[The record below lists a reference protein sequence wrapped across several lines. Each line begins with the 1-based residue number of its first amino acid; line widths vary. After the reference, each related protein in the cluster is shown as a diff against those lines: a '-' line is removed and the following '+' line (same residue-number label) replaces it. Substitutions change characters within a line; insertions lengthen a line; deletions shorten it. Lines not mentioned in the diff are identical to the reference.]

1 MAPEPVLKRKAGMTN
16 FWLVGESPM
25 TNVDSD
31 TLLSIKQLE
40 KDHTFSLKPPKT
52 LVCSV
57 TSPVVVNDFVLK
69 RGVGVQRGGH
79 EAFVNVD
86 PLISRP

>member
-1 MAPEPVLKRKAGMTN
+1 MLKRKANILN

-25 TNVDSD
+25 TKVELD
-31 TLLSIKQLE
+31 TMLSIKQLE
-40 KDHTFSLKPPKT
+40 KDDTFSLKPPKT

-57 TSPVVVNDFVLK
+57 TSPVVVNDLVFR

-79 EAFVNVD
+79 EALVNVD

>member
-1 MAPEPVLKRKAGMTN
+1 MLKRTAGMTN

-25 TNVDSD
+25 TNVELD
-31 TLLSIKQLE
+31 TALSIKQLE
-40 KDHTFSLKPPKT
+40 KDDTFSLKPPKT

-57 TSPVVVNDFVLK
+57 TSPVVVNDCVFR
-69 RGVGVQRGGH
+69 RGVWVQRGGH

-86 PLISRP
+86 PPISRP

>member
-1 MAPEPVLKRKAGMTN
+1 MLKRKAGMTN

-40 KDHTFSLKPPKT
+40 KDTFSLKPPKT